1 VEARIT
7 LLYRN
12 QREAKAVSEAVSPDN
27 AKTPENLSVET
38 SAVANSVV
46 TSIEYGG
53 SNLMTFLST
62 IDDLLSCVS
71 VAEKTFAAVDKLG
84 EVSEQ

>member
-7 LLYRN
+7 LLYRD

-38 SAVANSVV
+38 SAVDRSVV
-46 TSIEYGG
+46 TSITYDGD
-53 SNLMTFLST
+53 NLMTFLST

-71 VAEKTFAAVDKLG
+71 VAEKSFLAVQKLRG
-84 EVSEQ
+84 VAK